1 MKEEIFGSQ
10 QCHPNCSTFMIS
22 GSDSGNKIQ
31 LAAINFAGN
40 ESKLS
45 TLSQPAIALSLPYR
59 FVPKIVDY

>member
-10 QCHPNCSTFMIS
+10 QCHPNCPTFMIS

-31 LAAINFAGN
+31 LAAINCAGV

-45 TLSQPAIALSLPYR
+45 ALSQPAIAKPLPYR
-59 FVPKIVDY
+59 FDPKIVN